1 MDYKDYYK
9 VLGVEKKATETE
21 IKKAYRK
28 LAQQFHPDR
37 NPNDKSA
44 QEKFKEIN
52 EAYEVLG
59 DAEKRR
65 KYDQLGANYQQW
77 QRSGGGGGFD
87 WSRYTG
93 QGAPRGTGGARVEYG
108 DLSDLFGQGGAG
120 GDFSD
125 FFQTIFGGPGMGTRT
140 RGAPRT
146 ARRSRDSEQPVT
158 ITLEEAYH
166 GCKRLITREG
176 RRIEASIPAGV
187 QTGSRVR
194 LRGEGQSSANGSAAG
209 DMLLVVTVSPDGRF
223 ERQGDDLIVDLSVDL
238 YTLVLGGEA
247 RVPTL
252 RGKEILLTIPPETAH
267 GRQFRLSGQG
277 MPVLNAPD
285 KRGDLYVRIK
295 VSLPQ
300 NLSEQER
307 VLFHELAAL
316 RTKPR

>member
-125 FFQTIFGGPGMGTRT
+125 FFQTIC
-140 RGAPRT
+140 GARCAPQPRQRAAGNHH
-146 ARRSRDSEQPVT
+146 ARRGVSRLQ
-158 ITLEEAYH
+158 AAH
-166 GCKRLITREG
+166 HA
-176 RRIEASIPAGV
+176 RRPPH
-187 QTGSRVR
+187 
-194 LRGEGQSSANGSAAG
+194 RGEHPRRRADRLARAPARRGPIERERLGGGRHAAG
-209 DMLLVVTVSPDGRF
+209 RHRL
-223 ERQGDDLIVDLSVDL
+223 
-238 YTLVLGGEA
+238 A
-247 RVPTL
+247 R
-252 RGKEILLTIPPETAH
+252 R
-267 GRQFRLSGQG
+267 
-277 MPVLNAPD
+277 
-285 KRGDLYVRIK
+285 
-295 VSLPQ
+295 
-300 NLSEQER
+300 
-307 VLFHELAAL
+307 AL
-316 RTKPR
+316 